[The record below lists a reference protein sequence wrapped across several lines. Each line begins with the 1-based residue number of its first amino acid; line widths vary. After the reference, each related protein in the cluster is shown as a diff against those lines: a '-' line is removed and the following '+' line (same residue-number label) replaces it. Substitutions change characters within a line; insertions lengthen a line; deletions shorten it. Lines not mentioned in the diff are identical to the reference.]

1 MGALGEQTDMK
12 TLWIL
17 AAVATLAACHSR
29 SEDEVGAA
37 PDRGDTT
44 SVTADTSIT
53 DTTGGVTAQPGDTA
67 AVVAPDTSTQYPA
80 PPAAD
85 TTTGAVPSETP
96 SDTST
101 IVPDTSTYQP
111 GAGVDTTQAAP
122 GATGY
127 DTTGATGV
135 TPDTGMAAPGADT
148 TSHETLPSDSAAQS
162 PSP

>member
-17 AAVATLAACHSR
+17 AAVATLAACHNR

-44 SVTADTSIT
+44 AVTTDTT
-53 DTTGGVTAQPGDTA
+53 TTGGVTAQPGDTA
-67 AVVAPDTSTQYPA
+67 AVVAPDTTTQYPA

-85 TTTGAVPSETP
+85 TTSAVPPAAPT
-96 SDTST
+96 DTT
-101 IVPDTSTYQP
+101 MAAPD
-111 GAGVDTTQAAP
+111 AGVDTTAQP
-122 GATGY
+122 TPDATGY
-127 DTTGATGV
+127 DTTGAPGV
-135 TPDTGMAAPGADT
+135 TPDTGMGAP
-148 TSHETLPSDSAAQS
+148 LPSDSAAQS